1 MLVEQPSVPPPVAR
15 AASRWL
21 RARWLILPL
30 LVVLIFALPQLFGG
44 KMKVD
49 SGLYAGVSLHAFN
62 EGTFWTLMAG
72 DTPYFRKPPLVFW
85 IHGLFFRALGPEMW
99 VMRLPSVL
107 AGMGIIALTS
117 MIARRLANRRV
128 ALFAGCVMA
137 STISFFHLFQRF
149 VLDYWMTFF
158 ILAGV
163 WMVVASLGR
172 GGSQARSRA
181 WLAACA
187 GLPIGLAMLC
197 KPVIAIAALPIL
209 AIWLLTIR
217 QNRLAIITLLGG
229 VALALLVA
237 APWHVSMLALH
248 GDLFRGSYFQ
258 REMLE
263 RVTTAAG
270 FDREPFYWYVIELAR
285 SYWPWML
292 TLALGVFTW
301 LRMPAHSQ
309 REKRFRRFC
318 LVFGV
323 LWFALM
329 SCSADKRIRYL
340 LPEMPMLAMISGWW
354 IAHALRGS
362 PRSRRI
368 LRRKVL
374 RGMDIVIPS
383 ACAIALVI
391 ACLPFTYNTESAPEW
406 DALDDYIRAHPT
418 ERYQLGT
425 VNVQDGG
432 RIYFYT
438 GIWPRNRVDPLGRE
452 LPMEPGTLVI
462 NNHEVPRTA
471 RMQGEVVFDQGK
483 LQIIRVR

>member
-1 MLVEQPSVPPPVAR
+1 MPAAQPSSTPPVTI
-15 AASRWL
+15 AAGRWQ
-21 RARWLILPL
+21 RTRWLILPL

-49 SGLYAGVSLHAFN
+49 SGLYAGVSLHAYA

-85 IHGLFFRALGPEMW
+85 IHGLFFRLLGPEMW

-107 AGMGIIALTS
+107 AGMGIIALTC

-172 GGSQARSRA
+172 GHAPRRA

-197 KPVIAIAALPIL
+197 KPVIAVAALPIL
-209 AIWLLTIR
+209 AVWLLTIR

-229 VALALLVA
+229 IPLALLVA
-237 APWHVSMLALH
+237 APWHLSMLALH
-248 GDLFRGSYFQ
+248 GELFRGSYFQ
-258 REMLE
+258 REMVE
-263 RVTTAAG
+263 RVTTAEG
-270 FDREPFYWYVIELAR
+270 FDREPAYWYVIELAR

-292 TLALGVFTW
+292 TLALGVFLW
-301 LRMPAHSQ
+301 LRVPARSP
-309 REKRFRRFC
+309 RETRFRRFC
-318 LVFGV
+318 LVFGL
-323 LWFALM
+323 LWLALM

-354 IAHALRGS
+354 IAQALRGS
-362 PRSRRI
+362 FESRRS
-368 LRRKVL
+368 LRRKVM
-374 RGMDIVIPS
+374 RGMDIVIPL
-383 ACAIALVI
+383 ACAGALVI
-391 ACLPFTYNTESAPEW
+391 SCMPFTYNTESAPEW
-406 DALDDYIRAHPT
+406 EALDEYIRAHPND
-418 ERYQLGT
+418 RYQLGT

-438 GIWPRNRVDPLGRE
+438 GIWPHNRVDPLGRE
-452 LPMEPGTLVI
+452 LPIEPGTLVI

-471 RMQGEVVFDQGK
+471 RMQGDVVFDQGK
-483 LQIIRVR
+483 LQIIRAR